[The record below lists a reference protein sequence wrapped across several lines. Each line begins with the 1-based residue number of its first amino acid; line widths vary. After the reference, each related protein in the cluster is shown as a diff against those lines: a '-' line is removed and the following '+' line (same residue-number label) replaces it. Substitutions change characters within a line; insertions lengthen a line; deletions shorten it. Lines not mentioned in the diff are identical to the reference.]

1 MTAPSPFAH
10 SPARRHANVAAVAR
24 RSKPPFYRMIVM
36 NRLSTENVFED
47 LDGLAEVEIARG
59 LQLVW
64 GSFSLWR
71 SGRFSLE
78 ILHSYDC
85 LCISVTIVV
94 VRVAGCRCTG
104 RTARARSA
112 ECGSTTSESSI
123 RSATV
128 CSSERPARLLRSVCI
143 DWPPSDAHICPV
155 FQVRAE
161 L

>member
-85 LCISVTIVV
+85 
-94 VRVAGCRCTG
+94 
-104 RTARARSA
+104 
-112 ECGSTTSESSI
+112 SS
-123 RSATV
+123 
-128 CSSERPARLLRSVCI
+128 RLLLGHRQHSAAQC
-143 DWPPSDAHICPV
+143 S
-155 FQVRAE
+155 RACAY

>member
-10 SPARRHANVAAVAR
+10 SPARRYANVAAVPR

-71 SGRFSLE
+71 GLVGLVLKS
-78 ILHSYDC
+78 C
-85 LCISVTIVV
+85 TVTI
-94 VRVAGCRCTG
+94 APQGCFWGT
-104 RTARARSA
+104 
-112 ECGSTTSESSI
+112 GSTVQH
-123 RSATV
+123 SAAALV
-128 CSSERPARLLRSVCI
+128 YL
-143 DWPPSDAHICPV
+143 
-155 FQVRAE
+155 
-161 L
+161 